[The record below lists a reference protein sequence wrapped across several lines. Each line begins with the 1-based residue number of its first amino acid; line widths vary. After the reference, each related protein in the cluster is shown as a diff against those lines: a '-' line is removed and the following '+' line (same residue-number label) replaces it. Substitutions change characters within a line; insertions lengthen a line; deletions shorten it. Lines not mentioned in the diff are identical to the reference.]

1 MQGCWFDSNRGYQT
15 KIGDTMKILRDGEA
29 YEVVGETHEEYAVL
43 VSFDFANFPY
53 KRKLKLWWDKKYCT
67 PLRGRR
73 ECIT

>member
-1 MQGCWFDSNRGYQT
+1 
-15 KIGDTMKILRDGEA
+15 MKILRDGEA
-29 YEVVGETHEEYAVL
+29 YEVVGETHENYAVL

-73 ECIT
+73 E